1 MLRRRRRNGAQPCE
15 TSDGGIAFPMDAGKP
30 YAPDTCD
37 PWLPTLGCFDLPLR
51 GCQSSHVVI
60 SCGFQGGVGSTR
72 RRRGSSRSKTRL
84 LSASRLARSGA
95 GHSTRSALEASSVDR
110 SDGVAWSPTDHPTPR
125 RCTRLVAEQP
135 SSTSPRSG
143 LAFGRRGNSGPQIRL
158 VAERPCRF
166 SSWSCLV
173 VNAYVASEP

>member
-1 MLRRRRRNGAQPCE
+1 MGPSLAKHRTEVSLFRWMLASPMRPTPATRGYPPWAVLICPFGAANQATSSSAAVFKVGLVQPVE
-15 TSDGGIAFPMDAGKP
+15 DA
-30 YAPDTCD
+30 A
-37 PWLPTLGCFDLPLR
+37 LR
-51 GCQSSHVVI
+51 G
-60 SCGFQGGVGSTR
+60 